1 MINTLPELL
10 INKYQI
16 IDILGQGGVGITYRA
31 RDIETDRI
39 VAIKALS
46 LKRAKDWKAIE
57 LFDREA
63 KILSQLNHPAI
74 PQYIDSFQVDT
85 EIDAVDSRSTPFR
98 DRQYYIVQT
107 LAEGESLFDAVES
120 GWKPTIDEA
129 KDIAIQVLEI

>member
-1 MINTLPELL
+1 MINSSVPEIL

-46 LKRAKDWKAIE
+46 LKRAKGWKAIE

-63 KILSQLNHPAI
+63 KILSQLDHPAI
-74 PQYIDSFQVDT
+74 PKYIDSF
-85 EIDAVDSRSTPFR
+85 
-98 DRQYYIVQT
+98 
-107 LAEGESLFDAVES
+107 
-120 GWKPTIDEA
+120 
-129 KDIAIQVLEI
+129 